1 MFTQKDRRAKQG
13 FTLIELMAVISIM
26 GILASIALPN
36 VFGVVERSRQRI
48 DLLKLYYL
56 RDAFDRA
63 LVENEAALFNSDFVS
78 GEDSTSIKNHSKLA
92 KYLSTDKGVGLFVI
106 EVHNGLSVNVQG
118 KHRDANNDV
127 NMCQLLGKSGSY
139 YDALKEAGFD
149 GVADIVAARLNPKK
163 GKDGKLEWQKEGET
177 FTSISYWSDK
187 FNQTDYRTAPK
198 SQLFTSRA
206 LNIGKINDNTRY
218 SVNIQW
224 TNRDST
230 SHSVE
235 IALLPNGA
243 KMLDSKKG
251 NTFGQGGAFRTDH
264 GVCFSTYGDIGCAAY
279 VDPFN

>member
-1 MFTQKDRRAKQG
+1 MV
-13 FTLIELMAVISIM
+13 VIIIM
-26 GILASIALPN
+26 GILASLAMPN
-36 VFGVVERSRQRI
+36 AFGVVERSRERI

-56 RDAFDRA
+56 RNAFDRV
-63 LVENEAALFNSDFVS
+63 LVENEAALYNSDYVS
-78 GEDSTSIKNHSKLA
+78 GNDSASITNRGKLA
-92 KYLSTDKGVGLFVI
+92 KYLTTDKGVGLFVI
-106 EVHNGLSVNVQG
+106 EVHNGLSINVQG

-127 NMCQLLGKSGSY
+127 NMCQLIGSEGPY
-139 YDALKEAGFD
+139 YNALKEAGFD

-264 GVCFSTYGDIGCAAY
+264 GVCFSTYGDKGCAAY
-279 VDPFN
+279 VNPF